1 MDIPTALFRD
11 LLHLCSSV
19 GLDDDAVSAPLVA
32 LVGDLRSAVP
42 SYRGL
47 HLTLVE
53 NGHPVSL
60 TAFLNSEDAES
71 ITTSLRL
78 PLAAFG
84 SGFDPDSGVVFYAAT
99 PGAFVDL
106 AADLGYA
113 LDTPTTTPDACG
125 SPAGDADGY
134 GHQNA
139 GHRNGHP
146 VIAVDANLP
155 LTVVESG
162 LTGLEELST
171 INQAVEFLMD
181 QGHHSEQAHAT
192 LRGGA
197 ASAGVEPHIF
207 AARFMRG

>member
-1 MDIPTALFRD
+1 MR
-11 LLHLCSSV
+11 
-19 GLDDDAVSAPLVA
+19 
-32 LVGDLRSAVP
+32 
-42 SYRGL
+42 
-47 HLTLVE
+47 LVE
-53 NGHPVSL
+53 NGHPVSV
-60 TAFLNSEDAES
+60 TAFLNSEYAES

-78 PLAAFG
+78 PFAAFG
-84 SGFDPDSGVVFYAAT
+84 SDFDPDSGVVFYAAT

-106 AADLGYA
+106 AADLGCA

-125 SPAGDADGY
+125 SPAGDTDGY
-134 GHQNA
+134 SQNA
-139 GHRNGHP
+139 GHRNGHQ

-171 INQAVEFLMD
+171 INQAVGFLMD

-207 AARFMRG
+207 AARLMRG